1 MRVQNNIMFLEL
13 IVLPEARTT
22 LFYAILIMIILAV
35 QCSGESCY
43 QYRSKANVT
52 IDTDQCLR
60 QNYTEPKTKRSCV
73 QSCINKAT
81 VRTVRFIS
89 AKREKSFLFNTFT
102 VKRENNYTVRR
113 KYDVVNFNIILM

>member
-13 IVLPEARTT
+13 IVLPEARTV
-22 LFYAILIMIILAV
+22 LIYVILIMIILAV

-52 IDTDQCLR
+52 IDTDQCLW
-60 QNYTEPKTKRSCV
+60 QNYTEPKTKRFCL
-73 QSCINKAT
+73 QSCINSVT

-89 AKREKSFLFNTFT
+89 AKEKSFLFNNFT
-102 VKRENNYTVRR
+102 LKRENNYTVKG
-113 KYDVVNFNIILM
+113 KYDVINFNIMVM